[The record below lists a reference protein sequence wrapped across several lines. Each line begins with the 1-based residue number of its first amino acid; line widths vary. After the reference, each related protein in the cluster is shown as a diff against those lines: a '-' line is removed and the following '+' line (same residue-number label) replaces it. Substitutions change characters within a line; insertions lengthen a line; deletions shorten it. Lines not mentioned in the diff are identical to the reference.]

1 MNLDDVLKICR
12 EPARLYSKDSDVV
25 NWVRCRKCSLCLNIR
40 HTDIAGRAMAESL
53 VSDHTVALTLTY
65 ADWTGARAQH
75 LAYRDVQ
82 LMLKR
87 LRKAGYNVRFL
98 VAGEYGSKRGR
109 AHWHCCLFFKGA
121 CPPLPPVETQKQ
133 HWSFWSEGGQPLGF
147 VFVQKPDFHGLRYVV
162 KYACK
167 DDGSGRSTRKV
178 QMSLKPPLGADYWHD
193 LAEWDISQGKPFSF
207 DYSLPDCRY
216 GNGNPV
222 QFFAQDASARLK
234 WAAYRKRWLSLYP
247 LKTIPIHKDAIG
259 SWMHVIVPV
268 ALRQYAKLTRREIKL
283 SINSG
288 AYIKSKV
295 FRGKIALLKI
305 PSGDIVALAYNGPN
319 KELSLWR
326 VRHVQEM
333 VQLARGRLS
342 AVVVQLRFGDNPPF

>member
-1 MNLDDVLKICR
+1 MNYEDCLKICS
-12 EPARLYSKDSDVV
+12 EPARLYSRESDVV
-25 NWVRCRKCSLCLNIR
+25 NFVRCRKCSLCLNIR

-65 ADWTGARAQH
+65 ADWTGVRSQH

-121 CPPLPPVETQKQ
+121 CPPFPPVETQKQ
-133 HWSFWSEGGQPLGF
+133 HWDFWSDANKPLGF

-193 LAEWDISQGKPFSF
+193 LAEWDIAKGKPFSF

-216 GNGNPV
+216 GNGNSV
-222 QFFAQDASARLK
+222 QFFAQNASARLK

-247 LKTIPIHKDAIG
+247 LKTVPIHEKAFG

-268 ALRQYAKLTRREIKL
+268 ELRQYAKLTNRKIKL
-283 SINSG
+283 SVLSKT
-288 AYIKSKV
+288 YSKSAV
-295 FRGKIALLKI
+295 FRSEIALLKI
-305 PSGDIVALAYNGPN
+305 PSGDIIGLKYHGPS
-319 KELSLWR
+319 KELSLW
-326 VRHVQEM
+326 HVKTIREM
-333 VQLARGRLS
+333 VALARGRKSS
-342 AVVVQLRFGDNPPF
+342 AVTVLRFGQIPF